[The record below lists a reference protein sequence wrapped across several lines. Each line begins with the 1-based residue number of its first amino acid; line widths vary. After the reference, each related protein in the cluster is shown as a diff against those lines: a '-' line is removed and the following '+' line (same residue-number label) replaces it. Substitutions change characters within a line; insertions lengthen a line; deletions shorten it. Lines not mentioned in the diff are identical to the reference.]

1 MMQPLPCASIGG
13 IAYLVQRKTPRR
25 LTFITWSQSSIGSS
39 CTGRRATAPALLTRM
54 SMRP

>member
-1 MMQPLPCASIGG
+1 MMQPLPCASIEG

-25 LTFITWSQSSIGSS
+25 LTFITWSQSSTGSS